1 MKLIEAFEY
10 FSVTNIDDDEII
22 FDCDFR
28 NDSGDQDLHDRFIHN
43 LKELCYDEE
52 DYNKLCNLEMTPEF
66 MNKLKENDTDEI
78 WEDHINQTILDAA
91 WLTYN
96 DYDYA
101 ECKAND
107 EFDDLYEDCHNYE
120 FCFGDFDLTYEFECD
135 VDLT

>member
-1 MKLIEAFEY
+1 MTLLEAFKK
-10 FSVTNIDDDEII
+10 FSIKNLDDEEYLVDIVY
-22 FDCDFR
+22 DNQTNNYEYDM
-28 NDSGDQDLHDRFIHN
+28 FIHN
-43 LKELCYDEE
+43 LKEICYDEE
-52 DYNKLCNLEMTPEF
+52 DYKKLCNLEMTPEF

-96 DYDYA
+96 GYDYE

-107 EFDDLYEDCHNYE
+107 DFDDLYEDCHNYE

>member
-1 MKLIEAFEY
+1 MTLIEALKQ
-10 FSVTNIDDDEII
+10 FSIENLDTEELLID
-22 FDCDFR
+22 CQYR
-28 NDSGDQDLHDRFIHN
+28 YTDSDKELYDRFIHN
-43 LKELCYDEE
+43 LRWVCYDEE

-78 WEDHINQTILDAA
+78 WEGHINQTILDAA

-96 DYDYA
+96 DYDYE

-107 EFDDLYEDCHNYE
+107 DYDDLYEDCHNYE
-120 FCFGDFDLTYEFECD
+120 FCFGDFDLTYEYECD